1 MAYGYGYGG
10 YPTGAGYYTPAPP
23 MPDQLA
29 QLRQGNYQNP
39 MMGNPMMS
47 NNMGNQQGM
56 MANNMQPQQPIAPQ
70 SNVSAPNSG
79 IIWVSSEREA
89 MEYPIAPNNA
99 VALWDSNNP
108 VIYLKQADASGK
120 PSTEVY
126 DLVKRNLAPIQPTAP
141 AQASQVPTVEYVTRD
156 EFNALEAKFEALTA
170 KENVKV
176 KKPAKETTDD

>member
-1 MAYGYGYGG
+1 MAYGYNYGG
-10 YPTGAGYYTPAPP
+10 YPAGGYYTPAPP

-29 QLRQGNYQNP
+29 QLRQNNYQMP
-39 MMGNPMMS
+39 M
-47 NNMGNQQGM
+47 NNQPLQNMQQFTPQ
-56 MANNMQPQQPIAPQ
+56 NNMQQAPQ
-70 SNVSAPNSG
+70 GNVSAPNSG

-126 DLVKRNLAPIQPTAP
+126 ELVKRNPTPTQPTAP
-141 AQASQVPTVEYVTRD
+141 IQAPQASTVEYVTRD

-170 KENVKV
+170 KESVKA
-176 KKPAKETTDD
+176 KKITKETTDD